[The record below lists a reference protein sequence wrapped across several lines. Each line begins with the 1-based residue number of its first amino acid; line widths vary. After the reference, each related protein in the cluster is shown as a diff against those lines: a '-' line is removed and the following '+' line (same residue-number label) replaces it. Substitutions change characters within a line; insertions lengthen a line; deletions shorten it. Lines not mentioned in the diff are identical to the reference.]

1 MSSEISDAPGMRMY
15 YEGSLSYGIYA
26 FIWFG
31 LIAVAVT
38 LWRLSRETTSRYEKY
53 VLLVAWGIVPPIWFL
68 VEYYFIFMPYG
79 AKHSFQFF
87 EYSQSVAAKVWA
99 AVFALITISLY
110 KDREK
115 GNEENK
121 AKKQET
127 D

>member
-1 MSSEISDAPGMRMY
+1 MASKSSIFAIYKKCPDIS
-15 YEGSLSYGIYA
+15 
-26 FIWFG
+26 
-31 LIAVAVT
+31 
-38 LWRLSRETTSRYEKY
+38 
-53 VLLVAWGIVPPIWFL
+53 
-68 VEYYFIFMPYG
+68 YG

-87 EYSQSVAAKVWA
+87 EYGQSVAAKVWA

-115 GNEENK
+115 ENEENK

>member
-1 MSSEISDAPGMRMY
+1 
-15 YEGSLSYGIYA
+15 
-26 FIWFG
+26 
-31 LIAVAVT
+31 
-38 LWRLSRETTSRYEKY
+38 
-53 VLLVAWGIVPPIWFL
+53 
-68 VEYYFIFMPYG
+68 MPYG

-87 EYSQSVAAKVWA
+87 EYGQNVAAKVWA

-115 GNEENK
+115 ENEENK